1 VFSGALLDADVQYFT
16 KTYYHLPK
24 EKIMRN
30 AIIMMLGLVLCFTF
44 TPLVAGEDF
53 DPLALVIEPNVDA
66 QVIRLDGNDKYV
78 ITWSVLADKVDVFGG
93 TRPGAIDRDNVLASV
108 TGAEGIVLADLDP
121 TKRYY
126 FELSFTG
133 GIRDGESVFVAERF
147 LPLECAENFRDIGGY
162 RTVDGR
168 SVKWGLVYR
177 TDKLSLLTDTDLDYL
192 AALPLRLVVDF
203 RGQDEID
210 SEPDRLP
217 SSVIKAI
224 NPQISGTENA
234 QELYGALLTGD
245 VEATDAAM
253 GQLYLILVDNYAVQY
268 GTWLNELADPN
279 QLPAAHHCTAGKDR
293 AGIATA
299 LLLSILGVPDET
311 IVADFTLSNYAFDSL
326 LAETLDDPQM
336 IAMDVPITTLNI
348 ILAADPEWMEQ
359 TLVYIKDTYGSV
371 ENYLK
376 TQGGVTD
383 ATLAALRAN
392 LLQ

>member
-1 VFSGALLDADVQYFT
+1 
-16 KTYYHLPK
+16 
-24 EKIMRN
+24 MRN
-30 AIIMMLGLVLCFTF
+30 TIVMLLGLVLCFTF
-44 TPLVAGEDF
+44 TPLVAEENF
-53 DPLALVIEPNVDA
+53 DPMTLVIDPNVDA
-66 QVIRLDGNDKYV
+66 QVIRLDKNGLYV
-78 ITWSVLADKVDVFGG
+78 ITWSVPADKVDVFGR
-93 TRPGAIDRDNVLASV
+93 TQPDAIDRDNVLASV
-108 TGAEGIVLADLDP
+108 KGAEGVVLADLDP

-126 FELSFTG
+126 FELFFTG
-133 GIRDGESVFVAERF
+133 GIRDGETVSVAERF
-147 LPLECAENFRDIGGY
+147 LPLERAENFRDIGGY
-162 RTVDGR
+162 RTADGR
-168 SVKWGLVYR
+168 SVKWGLIYR
-177 TDKLSLLTDTDLDYL
+177 TDKLSLLTDADLDYL
-192 AALPLRLVVDF
+192 ADLQLKMVVDF

-253 GQLYLILVDNYAVQY
+253 AQLYQILVDNYAVQY

-299 LLLSILGVPDET
+299 LLLSVLGVPEET
-311 IVADFTLSNYAFDSL
+311 VVADYTLSNYAFDSL
-326 LAETLDDPQM
+326 LAESLADPQF
-336 IAMDVPITTLNI
+336 IAMDVPITTLSI
-348 ILAADPEWMEQ
+348 ILAADPVWMEK
-359 TLVYIKDTYGSV
+359 TLAYIKDTYGSV

-383 ATLAALRAN
+383 ATLTALRAN